1 MKIVRYHEHPY
12 RKTGGKDNAVKMNC
26 YFIITTYIKPENR
39 GMYEEYIRQVKPI
52 VEQFGGR
59 YLVRTE
65 DLVCLSEEWKP
76 DRMIVIE
83 FPSREQLEACFSSEQ
98 YQNIKQKRENS
109 VRSMAVI
116 AQGVDEN
123 EAVRRNT
130 SDQN

>member
-1 MKIVRYHEHPY
+1 
-12 RKTGGKDNAVKMNC
+12 
-26 YFIITTYIKPENR
+26 
-39 GMYEEYIRQVKPI
+39 
-52 VEQFGGR
+52 
-59 YLVRTE
+59 
-65 DLVCLSEEWKP
+65 
-76 DRMIVIE
+76 MIVIE